1 MDFLFM
7 KKINIVRIVILLLI
21 TMSNL
26 AIGSDSSIGSDGV
39 IGSNASIGY
48 DSTPNEYEHLLT
60 YLIFDL
66 VVLGILF
73 VIYRVFYKLK
83 MKT

>member
-7 KKINIVRIVILLLI
+7 NKINIIRVITLVLI

-26 AIGSDSSIGSDGV
+26 AIGSDGGN
-39 IGSNASIGY
+39 GGASY
-48 DSTPNEYEHLLT
+48 EYEHLLT

-66 VVLGILF
+66 VVLGVLF

>member
-1 MDFLFM
+1 MN
-7 KKINIVRIVILLLI
+7 KINIIRIITLVLI
-21 TMSNL
+21 TMSSI
-26 AIGSDSSIGSDGV
+26 AIGSNGD
-39 IGSNASIGY
+39 IGSNAGIGY